1 MKTFSLPS
9 ITMQPVSNAG
19 ESDFGLS
26 VWSQAFCGKELMSV
40 YKHLRPISLVHSPFL
55 IYQKNS
61 IKCLT
66 FLESLCECVRIYGE
80 GNSQISS
87 LEKSYWK
94 QSWIALTLTFKCQ
107 NECATIKCC
116 EIYRT
121 MIGRSSVHWR
131 SLKPGKNYH
140 LFLNSSWSGISE
152 LMVYLQT

>member
-9 ITMQPVSNAG
+9 ITTQPVSNAG

-26 VWSQAFCGKELMSV
+26 AWSQACCGKELMSV
-40 YKHLRPISLVHSPFL
+40 YKHLRPITLVHSPFL

-87 LEKSYWK
+87 LKKTVTKNKAEMPSLWH
-94 QSWIALTLTFKCQ
+94 
-107 NECATIKCC
+107 
-116 EIYRT
+116 
-121 MIGRSSVHWR
+121 SSVKMNVQELNV
-131 SLKPGKNYH
+131 LKSTG
-140 LFLNSSWSGISE
+140 
-152 LMVYLQT
+152 